1 MIEKKK
7 IKAFKFFRPKDKHW
21 YIVLA
26 QEEFAAQELYMED
39 MGYTKETFDKDR
51 IKKEQ
56 LRPSYKLPSIWS
68 GNLTTI
74 GTLIHT
80 ILFFPRCV
88 LESTDLEYLKAYR
101 EKSPKIEENLI

>member
-7 IKAFKFFRPKDKHW
+7 IKAFKFYRPEDRHW
-21 YIVLA
+21 SIILA
-26 QEEFAAQELYMED
+26 QEEFAAQELYMEE
-39 MGYTKETFDKDR
+39 MKYTKEKFDKDR

-74 GTLIHT
+74 GALINT
-80 ILFFPRCV
+80 ITFFPRCV
-88 LESTDLEYLKAYR
+88 LESTDLEYLKAYH
-101 EKSPKIEENLI
+101 EKEPKREENII